1 MIAVSRVTDRAILA
15 MVELLNSGSA
25 CEFGIAMLAIVAKE
39 PAVRVEGVYV
49 LLPTPINRHVPEFLA
64 DRDLVGV
71 HSFVRV
77 QDLAPKFNPDAI
89 VCSGSFAVTGVTATT
104 PRIWC
109 SATVTCSEPPR

>member
-77 QDLAPKFNPDAI
+77 QDPCFQIQSGRDRVLWVLCGDWRNRNDAPD
-89 VCSGSFAVTGVTATT
+89 
-104 PRIWC
+104 WC